1 MSDECKDGMLYAF
14 IVFETFLDRIYF
26 YLYNDYRYY
35 FGTGEMFEF
44 YDLRK
49 YDVFRDLELSELWR
63 LHRII
68 QPVHCREGG
77 VLIKEGS
84 SAQNLYML
92 QEGHL
97 MIAFKDDRAICLH
110 EPGRV
115 IGWSAVTS
123 DSRYTA
129 TVVCLT
135 DCTLL
140 TFAAND
146 LLSLL
151 GSNATL
157 GTRIMN
163 KIARIRKNRL
173 RYMLDN
179 GG

>member
-1 MSDECKDGMLYAF
+1 
-14 IVFETFLDRIYF
+14 V
-26 YLYNDYRYY
+26 
-35 FGTGEMFEF
+35 FEF
-44 YDLRK
+44 YDLKRF
-49 YDVFRDLELSELWR
+49 DVFRDLELSELWR
-63 LHRII
+63 LHKII
-68 QPVHCREGG
+68 RPVHCREGG

-84 SAQNLYML
+84 LAQHLYML

-97 MIAFKDDRAICLH
+97 MIVFKDERAICFH

-115 IGWSAVTS
+115 IGWSALTS

-140 TFAAND
+140 TFAASD

-163 KIARIRKNRL
+163 KIARVRKNRL
-173 RYMLDN
+173 PFIPEN
-179 GG
+179 GRLNIIKKS